1 MTTEKKNKG
10 LNIGLL
16 RRIMSYTKP
25 YKTLFYAAVF
35 FTLLLSALA
44 IVRPLIINYTLN
56 EVVMSARNE
65 RLLAWMGLML
75 IGSLLV
81 EAVIQ
86 FSNIYITNLLGQNII
101 KDLRIQ
107 VYSHIL
113 RLKNSYFDHTPVGI
127 LVTRSVSDIESLND
141 VFSQGLIVI
150 SGDILMLIIFIVV
163 MFVKNWAMAL
173 VALSSIPMLLVA
185 TALFKKGVKK
195 TFTEVRNAVAALNTF
210 TNEHIAGMKIV
221 QIFNR
226 EKEEY
231 NKFKA
236 INEKH
241 RDANI
246 RSIWYYSVFFPVV
259 EILSAISV
267 SLLIWFAGFRSNQ
280 YHIELGEL
288 TFFLMMINMLFR
300 PIRML
305 ADRLNTLQMG
315 VVAAERV
322 FRVLDT
328 NEVIDDSGTWP
339 AKDIKGKIEFRQV
352 WFAYKEDYYVLKD
365 VSFSILPGETIAIVG
380 ATGAGKSSIV
390 NLLNRFYDINK
401 GSILIDDHDI
411 HQYKLD
417 ELRQNVGIVLQD
429 VYLFNDSI
437 LNNITLHN
445 PLITEAQVME
455 AAKKIGI
462 HEFIMRLPGAYHY
475 NVKERG
481 SMLSAG
487 QKQLI
492 AFIRAYV
499 YNPAI
504 FILDEATSAIDP
516 ETEKLLQ
523 KASQYLSQNR
533 TSIIIAHRL
542 VTIQHASRIIVMEKG
557 RIIESGTHD
566 ELINQKGHFKK
577 LYELQ
582 FTENMA

>member
-1 MTTEKKNKG
+1 MTYTRPHKK
-10 LNIGLL
+10 
-16 RRIMSYTKP
+16 
-25 YKTLFYAAVF
+25 LFYGAVCL
-35 FTLLLSALA
+35 TLLLSSMA
-44 IVRPLIINYTLN
+44 IVRPLLINYTLN
-56 EVVMSARNE
+56 YVGMDVNADPAVVLYNKE
-65 RLLAWMGLML
+65 RLLFWMGLLL
-75 IGSLLV
+75 IASLFV
-81 EAVIQ
+81 EAGMQ
-86 FSNIYITNLLGQNII
+86 FVNIYITNLLGQNII

-107 VYSHIL
+107 VYRHIL
-113 RLKNSYFDHTPVGI
+113 GLKNTYFDNTPVGM
-127 LVTRSVSDIESLND
+127 LVTRSISDIESLND

-150 SGDILMLIIFIVV
+150 SGDILMLLIFVVV
-163 MFVKNWAMAL
+163 MFVKNWMLAL

-185 TALFKKGVKK
+185 TALFKKGIKT

-210 TNEHIAGMKIV
+210 TNEHISGMKIV

-231 NKFKA
+231 NRFKA

-246 RSIWYYSVFFPVV
+246 RSIWYYSIFFPVV
-259 EILSAISV
+259 EILSAV
-267 SLLIWFAGFRSNQ
+267 SIALLIWFAGIRSNTH
-280 YHIELGEL
+280 HIELGEL

-322 FRVLDT
+322 FKVLDT
-328 NEVIDDSGTWP
+328 NEVISDQGQLS
-339 AKDIKGKIEFRQV
+339 AKHIHGKIEFRHV
-352 WFAYKEDYYVLKD
+352 WFAYKEGLDVLKD
-365 VSFSILPGETIAIVG
+365 LSFTIEPGETIAIVG

-390 NLLNRFYDINK
+390 NLINRFYDIRK
-401 GSILIDDHDI
+401 GEILVDGQNVD
-411 HQYKLD
+411 QYKLD
-417 ELRQNVGIVLQD
+417 ELRQSIGIVLQD

-445 PLITEAQVME
+445 PDITEEQVIE
-455 AAKKIGI
+455 AARRIGI
-462 HEFIMRLPGAYHY
+462 HEFITRLPGAYHY
-475 NVKERG
+475 NVRERG

-499 YNPAI
+499 YNPPI

-542 VTIQHASRIIVMEKG
+542 VTIRHASRIIVLEKG
-557 RIIESGTHD
+557 EIIESGTHE
-566 ELINQKGHFKK
+566 ELISRKGHFKK

-582 FTENMA
+582 FSEEII